1 MRTRLLIAGLA
12 LIIVILAALLIYT
25 RVHAPAESSAADVV
39 VSKAETLPR
48 EIELADT
55 QEKRMQGLSG
65 RKDIADDYGMLF
77 IFEEAAKHGFW
88 MKDMLFAID
97 IVWLSDD
104 GTIVHI
110 EHSVSPASYPSVLAP
125 AVPASF
131 ALETRAG
138 YAKDH
143 GWDTGTK
150 LDISSYQGN

>member
-88 MKDMLFAID
+88 MKDMLFDID

-110 EHSVSPASYPSVLAP
+110 EHSVSPMSYPKVLAP
-125 AVPASF
+125 GVPASF
-131 ALETRAG
+131 ALETKVG
-138 YAKDH
+138 YARAH

-150 LDISSYQGN
+150 LDISEYQTN